1 MAWLSETPSCVLS
14 TLIRMIPRIE
24 AYESQARSQEVA
36 VGHGIQP
43 GTWIRKQQRE
53 WRQTA
58 DGGESRTNKAPSRAD
73 LSAVG
78 IGMRKVKRG

>member
-1 MAWLSETPSCVLS
+1 MTWLCETPSCLVS
-14 TLIRMIPRIE
+14 AFSAMIPRIE
-24 AYESQARSQEVA
+24 AYESQTRANEVA
-36 VGHGIQP
+36 VGHAIKP
-43 GTWIRKQQRE
+43 GPWVRKQMKE